1 MDDSGSGKA
10 RDDDRMLLLY
20 LRAHHGRAVLVGFLI
35 VAAIDVMLGSTVLT
49 LPSLGGKSTG
59 FPLRHHLP
67 IGFVAVAVG
76 SLASQMAGP
85 EETAGAIHRRWEQW
99 HAAAASALCV
109 GTVTATEFV
118 ATGERTALM
127 MMRATVFWLGL
138 AFLSGRL
145 LGRKHAWIGPVASI
159 FPASYLAQDASGY
172 DAWWDWIG
180 QRPDSASC
188 AALAAGVFVTGVV
201 AYELTPWRLA
211 GLRWRAPR
219 RTTMGT
225 EAEYA
230 TRFSAASLDSE
241 PEHAPSTDPSQSMP
255 DTGSL

>member
-1 MDDSGSGKA
+1 MDESGSGKV
-10 RDDDRMLLLY
+10 RDDDRILLLY

-35 VAAIDVMLGSTVLT
+35 VAAVDVILGSTVLT

-109 GTVTATEFV
+109 GTVTVTELI

-127 MMRATVFWLGL
+127 LMRATVFWLGL
-138 AFLSGRL
+138 AFLSGRF
-145 LGRKHAWIGPVASI
+145 LGRQHAWIGPVASI
-159 FPASYLAQDASGY
+159 FPASYLAQDASGH

-188 AALAAGVFVTGVV
+188 AALAAVVFVAGVV

-219 RTTMGT
+219 RTTKGT

-230 TRFSAASLDSE
+230 TRLGAASPDSE
-241 PEHAPSTDPSQSMP
+241 PEHNQSQSMT